1 MRHWA
6 MRRWAMRHW
15 RSHLFRA
22 HGQARR
28 GRDADVLADER
39 GVAALELALT
49 LPLLVALLLGAADF
63 ALMAAR
69 ARQVE
74 ELVETAGKAV
84 IGKAAELLPPL
95 LDSAQQP
102 GLAIGR
108 GQQAGPGSGPAP
120 LPAIALETLVEI
132 PPDVSS
138 RLRLFRGC
146 AGEAGI
152 GAAPGP
158 RCADGS
164 QPAAYAEIEMS
175 APVER
180 LVDWP
185 GELLPPSVSA
195 RSVVR
200 LD

>member
-6 MRRWAMRHW
+6 MWHWAMWHW
-15 RSHLFRA
+15 RSPLLRA
-22 HGQARR
+22 LGRARR
-28 GRDADVLADER
+28 GRNADVLADER

-49 LPLLVALLLGAADF
+49 LPLLAALLLGAADV
-63 ALMAAR
+63 ALTAAR

-95 LDSAQQP
+95 RDSMQQP
-102 GLAIGR
+102 GLAIGS
-108 GQQAGPGSGPAP
+108 GQQPGLAGLQP
-120 LPAIALETLVEI
+120 LPSIVLATLVEI

-152 GAAPGP
+152 GAAAGP

-185 GELLPPSVSA
+185 GGLLPPSVSA